1 MIFVYGFDWS
11 GTALMLFISLLIL
24 VLLAMLVWVVLRL
37 VTWEMTTPVSP
48 DADTQLLDPPAG
60 ETLHLCDARD
70 KMDAM
75 TDEQARVRSETPRTQ
90 PPGPSE

>member
-1 MIFVYGFDWS
+1 MTLVYGFDWS

-37 VTWEMTTPVSP
+37 LTWEMTVPVSP
-48 DADTQLLDPPAG
+48 DADTQQPDPSAG
-60 ETLHLCDARD
+60 ETLYQCDARD

-75 TDEQARVRSETPRTQ
+75 TDEQARARSETLRTQ